1 MDIPTV
7 FSNSSDASDDA
18 RIKPTDG
25 DNVTM
30 VPSGQALHDSNTLDP
45 LASFGIGMN
54 ANADA
59 NKSGSI
65 REELVKNDTIS
76 TSDKSGVGDFK
87 KIMEQFPEPTPE
99 PMPEPTLEPTS
110 APESVP
116 EPAVAPTDK
125 PVSDQESRDPTLDV
139 TDPAKMDFV
148 KTYTSEYDAVT
159 ERAMKAARSVLD
171 AIDDTIHNHTD
182 DIAIDQSVNEF
193 VENPPKDGKVARF
206 EDAQAIVKQIMQ
218 KAEDSKTQS
227 EQAAREAAKI
237 YDDIQ
242 KFKNDTEEEID
253 SIKSRDEFGR
263 TIDKHD
269 AKSSDLDAIKKFIH

>member
-7 FSNSSDASDDA
+7 FSNNSDASDDT

-30 VPSGQALHDSNTLDP
+30 VPSGQTLHDSNTLDP

-87 KIMEQFPEPTPE
+87 KVMEQFPEPTPE
-99 PMPEPTLEPTS
+99 PTPV
-110 APESVP
+110 PESVP
-116 EPAVAPTDK
+116 EPVAVPTDK
-125 PVSDQESRDPTLDV
+125 PASDQGSCDPTLDV

-159 ERAMKAARSVLD
+159 ERAMKAARSVLG

-193 VENPPKDGKVARF
+193 IENPPKDGKVARF

-263 TIDKHD
+263 TIDKYGT
-269 AKSSDLDAIKKFIH
+269 KSSDLDAIKQFMH